1 MENMVSYE
9 NDLLKM
15 QISQNS
21 KKIDE
26 YLKELKQ
33 VAIKLSND
41 LVETAVA

>member
-1 MENMVSYE
+1 MDNLRL
-9 NDLLKM
+9 NDTDFLQK

-33 VAIKLSND
+33 VAIKMSNE
-41 LVETAVA
+41 LFEKAVA